1 MKARGPLF
9 PSLGA
14 ETALADVQ
22 MRQTL
27 ALGLVPLG
35 LVLLLFAAA
44 APDAPP
50 WSVWVAG
57 GLALGGL
64 AVLAGMWRRAGRR
77 YLRGYS
83 TTHFLIRYLF
93 VILCPSAVDCVRAT
107 ILELGGLFPP
117 LLLALLLL
125 LSSGHILRAGWAITA
140 VPGSHGLSGL
150 PADPDGSAGCRAGGT
165 ADRRGS
171 GCQPGYP
178 TDQLRCCCSCSC

>member
-77 YLRGYS
+77 KC
-83 TTHFLIRYLF
+83 
-93 VILCPSAVDCVRAT
+93 VIMRTSNCFRSIFAPERA
-107 ILELGGLFPP
+107 
-117 LLLALLLL
+117 
-125 LSSGHILRAGWAITA
+125 
-140 VPGSHGLSGL
+140 
-150 PADPDGSAGCRAGGT
+150 
-165 ADRRGS
+165 
-171 GCQPGYP
+171 
-178 TDQLRCCCSCSC
+178 